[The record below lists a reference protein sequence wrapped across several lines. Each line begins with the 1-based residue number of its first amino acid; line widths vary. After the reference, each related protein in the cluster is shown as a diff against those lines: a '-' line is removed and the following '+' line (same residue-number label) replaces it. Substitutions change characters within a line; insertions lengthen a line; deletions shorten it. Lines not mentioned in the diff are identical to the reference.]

1 MILYILYV
9 TDCYTNGC
17 LCSNVTPEDG
27 HDERPK
33 HVEFLEIK
41 ANTHTVASCWMYLY
55 ISFKYVYYYH
65 NNNILLHVTP
75 RFSRISKQSQSLHG
89 NR

>member
-1 MILYILYV
+1 MSLYRLYV
-9 TDCYTNGC
+9 TVCYTNGF

-41 ANTHTVASCWMYLY
+41 AK
-55 ISFKYVYYYH
+55 IQ
-65 NNNILLHVTP
+65 LHLV
-75 RFSRISKQSQSLHG
+75 
-89 NR
+89 

>member
-1 MILYILYV
+1 MFLYKFYV
-9 TDCYTNGC
+9 TVCYANGC

-41 ANTHTVASCWMYLY
+41 AKIQLHLVGC
-55 ISFKYVYYYH
+55 IYV
-65 NNNILLHVTP
+65 
-75 RFSRISKQSQSLHG
+75 
-89 NR
+89 